1 MMKFTFAWLRD
12 HLETNHSLGEICKAL
27 PMLGLEVEEMHDPAA
42 SLEPFRVVE
51 ILSVDQHPDA
61 DRLRVCQVDTGE
73 GALQIVCGA
82 PNARV
87 GLKTIMAPVGS
98 FVPGPE
104 ITIKKGSIRGQ
115 ESNGMLCSP
124 GELNLADD
132 TDGII
137 ELPADATV
145 GATLVSYVV
154 DAGLKDLD
162 PVIDI
167 AITPNRGDCLSVRGV
182 ARDLAAAG
190 YGTLKTLDL
199 SDEAGSFDSEVI
211 WHIDETAETACPLIS
226 GRMFEGVRNGSSPEW
241 MARRLD
247 AVGQRPISALVD
259 ITNYVMIDLGRP
271 LHAYDAD
278 KIVGD
283 TLTVRMAHEG
293 EEILALNEK
302 TYCCDSEMLVIGDQ
316 EGGDDLAGIMGGERT
331 GISDNT
337 KRMFLEIAIFDPVSV
352 ATTGRKLNINSDAR
366 YRFERGLD
374 VTSPQTMAGYITR
387 LVLSVCGGS
396 ASHLVLA
403 GKGFEPRPPIE
414 FLFSRTATLTGI
426 KCPEDRQV
434 EILEILGCHIEK
446 TGKMCHV
453 TPAPWRNDIVGSAD
467 LVEEIIRI
475 HGYDKLIMEALP
487 REEVIAK
494 PAYSAAQKRPV
505 LLRRHL
511 SCSGLIEAVT
521 FSFLKAEDA
530 MRFGGG
536 SQALHLANPI
546 SADLNCMRPS
556 LLPNLLHAASRNL
569 NRGIRNIALFEVG
582 PVFLSPDETGQRTS
596 CALLRQGDAQIADW
610 QQQSRELDI
619 FDIKRDLLSCLSL
632 LGMSTDNLQ
641 IACEAPD
648 YMHPGRSACFKLGK
662 VSVGMFGELH
672 PQILA
677 DYDIKAPV
685 VVGEFWLDDVPQPRS
700 KGPARPLLGLSA
712 LQPVNRDFAFVVD
725 ADLPS
730 IELISSVRGA
740 ARDTVTDVRIFDI
753 YQGQGIADGKKS
765 VALAVTLQPQNN
777 SFTEDDLTKI
787 SANITSTVLKNC
799 GGVLRG
805 A

>member
-1 MMKFTFAWLRD
+1 
-12 HLETNHSLGEICKAL
+12 
-27 PMLGLEVEEMHDPAA
+27 MLGLEVEEINNPAA
-42 SLEPFRVVE
+42 FLAPFRVVE
-51 ILSVDQHPDA
+51 IISAEQHPDA
-61 DRLRVCQVDTGE
+61 DRLSVCKVNTGE
-73 GALQIVCGA
+73 GTLKIVCGA
-82 PNARV
+82 PNARA

-104 ITIKKGSIRGQ
+104 ITIKKGNIRGQ
-115 ESNGMLCSP
+115 ESNGMLCSL
-124 GELNLADD
+124 GELNLPDD
-132 TDGII
+132 TDGIA
-137 ELPADATV
+137 ELPADAPV
-145 GATLVSYVV
+145 GATLASYAVE
-154 DAGLKDLD
+154 AGLNDLD

-167 AITPNRGDCLSVRGV
+167 AITPNRGDCLGVRGV

-190 YGTLKTLDL
+190 YGTLKTLDF
-199 SDEAGSFDSEVI
+199 SDEAGSFDSEII
-211 WHIDETAETACPLIS
+211 WHIDEAAETACPLIS
-226 GRMFEGVRNGSSPEW
+226 GRMFEGIRNVSSPEW

-283 TLTVRMAHEG
+283 ILTVRMAHEG

-302 TYCCDSEMLVIGDQ
+302 TYRCDNEMLVIGDE

-331 GISDNT
+331 GISDDT

-403 GKGFEPRPPIE
+403 GKGVEPRPAIA
-414 FLFSRTATLTGI
+414 FSFSHTATLTGI
-426 KCPEDRQV
+426 QCPKDRQL
-434 EILEILGCHIEK
+434 EILETLGCSVEK
-446 TGKMCHV
+446 TGKMWYV
-453 TPAPWRNDIVGSAD
+453 TPAPWRNDIDSSAD
-467 LVEEIIRI
+467 LVEEIMRI
-475 HGYDKLIMEALP
+475 HGYDNLIMESLP

-494 PAYSAAQKRPV
+494 PAYSPAQRRSV

-511 SCSGLIEAVT
+511 CVRGLTEAVT

-530 MRFGGG
+530 SRFGGG
-536 SQALHLANPI
+536 SEALHLANPI

-556 LLPNLLHAASRNL
+556 LLPNLLQAASRNL
-569 NRGIRNIALFEVG
+569 NRGIQNIGLFEVG

-596 CALLRQGDAQIADW
+596 CALLRQGNAQIADW

-619 FDIKRDLLSCLSL
+619 FDIKQDLLSCLSL
-632 LGMSTDNLQ
+632 LGMSADNLQ
-641 IACEAPD
+641 IAREAPD

-672 PQILA
+672 PRILA
-677 DYDIKAPV
+677 VYDIKAPV
-685 VVGEFWLDDVPQPRS
+685 VVSEFWLDDVPLPRN
-700 KGPARPLLGLSA
+700 KGPAKPLLGLSA
-712 LQPVNRDFAFVVD
+712 FQPVNRDFAFIVE
-725 ADLPS
+725 ADVPS
-730 IELISSVRGA
+730 IDLVFSVRRA
-740 ARDTVTDVRIFDI
+740 ARDIVTDVRIFDV
-753 YQGQGIADGKKS
+753 YRGQGIADGKKS
-765 VALAVTLQPQNN
+765 VALAVTLQPQKN
-777 SFTEDDLTKI
+777 SFTEEDLTEISGKI
-787 SANITSTVLKNC
+787 ISTVAKNC

-805 A
+805 S